1 MGDRMNKRE
10 IKLCLNSVF
19 ERAERLE
26 SLASA
31 MSQKTYRSPIGK
43 NPTAEDVRN
52 VLAGAKE
59 HYALKQKLSAML
71 NQEDE

>member
-19 ERAERLE
+19 ERANRLE
-26 SLASA
+26 ALGSA
-31 MSQKTYRSPIGK
+31 MSQKTYRSSTGK
-43 NPTAEDVRN
+43 EPTADDVRN
-52 VLAGAKE
+52 VLAGADE

-71 NQEDE
+71 KQESK